1 MKGITMISD
10 SATLSLSFT
19 DEENLN
25 KVHSA
30 LLAAGYTSRDTEY
43 EGEFLVTKGY
53 ELIRV
58 KELVAALPDSDIEG
72 NSYSAIIKHTP
83 ALTDDELEWTDSTT
97 VLRLLLN
104 STIEWS
110 VGISPNSEAE
120 IERLTNQD

>member
-1 MKGITMISD
+1 MISD

-25 KVHSA
+25 KVHAA
-30 LLAAGYTSRDTEY
+30 LLRAGYTSRDTEY
-43 EGEFLVTKGY
+43 EGEFLITKGY

-58 KELVAALPDSDIEG
+58 KDLVAVLPDSDVEG

-83 ALTDDELEWTDSTT
+83 ALTDDDLEWTDSTT
-97 VLRLLLN
+97 LLRLLLD
-104 STIEWS
+104 SVTEWS
-110 VGISPNSEAE
+110 VGISPNSEPE

>member
-1 MKGITMISD
+1 MKGTIMISD

-25 KVHSA
+25 KVHAA
-30 LLAAGYTSRDTEY
+30 LLRAGYTSRDTEY
-43 EGEFLVTKGY
+43 EGEFLITKQY

-58 KELVAALPDSDIEG
+58 KDLVAILPDSDVEG

-83 ALTDDELEWTDSTT
+83 GLTDDDLEWTDSTT

-104 STIEWS
+104 STTEWS
-110 VGISPNSEAE
+110 VGISPNSEPE

>member
-1 MKGITMISD
+1 MKGTIMISD

-19 DEENLN
+19 DEESLN
-25 KVHSA
+25 KVHAA
-30 LLAAGYTSRDTEY
+30 LLRAGYTSRDTEY
-43 EGEFLVTKGY
+43 EGEFLITKQY

-58 KELVAALPDSDIEG
+58 KDLVAILPDSDVEG

-83 ALTDDELEWTDSTT
+83 GLADDDLEWTDSTT

-104 STIEWS
+104 STTEWS
-110 VGISPNSEAE
+110 VGISPNSEPD

>member
-1 MKGITMISD
+1 MISD

-19 DEENLN
+19 DEQNLN
-25 KVHSA
+25 RVHIA
-30 LLAAGYTSRDTEY
+30 LLNAGYTSRDTEY

-53 ELIRV
+53 QLIRV
-58 KELVAALPDSDIEG
+58 HELVAVLPNSDVEG

-104 STIEWS
+104 STTEWS
-110 VGISPNSEAE
+110 VGISPNSEPE